1 VRVASGIR
9 ESSRIE
15 RSRNMKRRQFL
26 SATAAG
32 AAGWF
37 AAQHVEGERSQD
49 AGGPAPA
56 GDRSG
61 EPQQTGSLPEITWS
75 RKVPVRYEADV
86 AVIGGG
92 IAGVCAAAAAARSGA
107 KVILVERFAVTG
119 GVLTTGGVA
128 NFCDGSQVRAPLGE
142 VFAEI
147 VSDLD
152 AWGAIGH
159 GKSSVFH
166 YETMAVILQELLLRR
181 AVKLLLHTR
190 FVDAR
195 VDQGRITECIVCGPS
210 GPEALRA
217 AQFIDC
223 SGESVLARTAGFE
236 MVSDRYEGRWQLPMS
251 IMYFVRHVKPADAG
265 PSLPEGWFE
274 RITDEAD
281 LPMTSVWPD
290 GPGGNAIKVKIP
302 MFDATDTESLTA
314 AEIRG
319 RRRMMEVMDFHHRV
333 QKKPWRLD
341 HCSPI
346 IGIREGARIRGD
358 YVLTVDDLR
367 AGRAFDDGVARG
379 TFCLDGHK
387 PDDDKRT
394 YILPKDQLA
403 VPPYQIPL
411 RSLIARDGKNLM
423 MAGRNLSADQLAL
436 SSARVSTSAAMMG
449 QAAGIT
455 AAMAVSRNCDPRE
468 LDPAEV
474 CRVVC
479 ERGAKL
485 DV

>member
-1 VRVASGIR
+1 
-9 ESSRIE
+9 
-15 RSRNMKRRQFL
+15 MKRRQFL

-32 AAGWF
+32 AAGWL
-37 AAQHVEGERSQD
+37 AAQQTRGAEPSQD
-49 AGGPAPA
+49 GGSSSAAADQVAQQDPTAGP
-56 GDRSG
+56 
-61 EPQQTGSLPEITWS
+61 LPEVTWS

-92 IAGVCAAAAAARSGA
+92 IAGVSAAAAAARSGA

-119 GVLTTGGVA
+119 GVLTSGGVA
-128 NFCDGSQVRAPLGE
+128 NFCDGSQIRKPLGE

-147 VSDLD
+147 VADLD
-152 AWGAIGH
+152 KWRAIGH
-159 GKSSVFH
+159 ERSSVFH
-166 YETMAVILQELLLRR
+166 YETMAIVLQELLLRR
-181 AVKLLLHTR
+181 GVKLLLHTR

-195 VDQGRITECIVCGPS
+195 IDQGRITECIVCGAS

-217 AQFIDC
+217 AQFVDC
-223 SGESVLARTAGFE
+223 SGESVLARAVGFE
-236 MVSDRYEGRWQLPMS
+236 TLRDWYDDRWRLPMS
-251 IMYFVRHVKPADAG
+251 MMYFVRHVTENDAG
-265 PSLPEGWFE
+265 PALPEGWFNP
-274 RITDEAD
+274 ITDRAD

-290 GPGGNAIKVKIP
+290 GPGGNAIKIKIP

-314 AEIRG
+314 AEIQG
-319 RRRMMEVMDFHHRV
+319 RRRMMEVMDYHQRIE
-333 QKKPWRLD
+333 KKPWLLD

-346 IGIREGARIRGD
+346 IGIREGARIAGD
-358 YVLTVDDLR
+358 YVLSVDDLR
-367 AGRAFDDGVARG
+367 AGRAFDDAVARG

-387 PDDDKRT
+387 PDDDQRT

-436 SSARVSTSAAMMG
+436 SSARVSTTATMMG
-449 QAAGIT
+449 QAVGIA
-455 AAMAVSRNCDPRE
+455 AAMAVSKHCDPRD
-468 LDPAEV
+468 LDPADV
-474 CRVVC
+474 RRVVV

>member
-1 VRVASGIR
+1 VLTS
-9 ESSRIE
+9 
-15 RSRNMKRRQFL
+15 
-26 SATAAG
+26 
-32 AAGWF
+32 
-37 AAQHVEGERSQD
+37 
-49 AGGPAPA
+49 
-56 GDRSG
+56 
-61 EPQQTGSLPEITWS
+61 
-75 RKVPVRYEADV
+75 
-86 AVIGGG
+86 
-92 IAGVCAAAAAARSGA
+92 
-107 KVILVERFAVTG
+107 G
-119 GVLTTGGVA
+119 GVS
-128 NFCDGSQVRAPLGE
+128 NFCDESQVRAPLGE
-142 VFAEI
+142 VFTEI
-147 VSDLD
+147 VSNLD
-152 AWGAIGH
+152 AWGASGQ
-159 GKSSVFH
+159 GKPSVFH

-181 AVKLLLHTR
+181 GVKLLLHTR

-195 VDQGRITECIVCGPS
+195 VDQGRIQECIVCGSS

-223 SGESVLARTAGFE
+223 SGESVLARAAGFE
-236 MVSDRYEGRWQLPMS
+236 TMSDWYDGRWRLPMS
-251 IMYFVRHVKPADAG
+251 MMYFVRHVKEADAG
-265 PSLPEGWFE
+265 PSLPAGWFE
-274 RITDEAD
+274 PINTPAD

-290 GPGGNAIKVKIP
+290 GPGGNAIKIKVP

-314 AEIRG
+314 AEIQG
-319 RRRMMEVMDFHHRV
+319 RRRMMEVMDFHRRV

-346 IGIREGARIRGD
+346 IGIREGARIVGD

-367 AGRAFDDGVARG
+367 AGRTFDDAVARG
-379 TFCLDGHK
+379 TFYLDGHK

-411 RSLIARDGKNLM
+411 RSLLARDGKNLM

-449 QAAGIT
+449 QAAGIA
-455 AAMAVSRNCDPRE
+455 AAMAAGKSCDPRD

-474 CRVVC
+474 RRVVC